1 MKRSSRLRKTA
12 NLSDS
17 VHHQLNMY
25 ALATGA
31 AGVGFLAFVQSAE
44 ARIVYTK
51 ANQVIPPTSSYNLDL
66 NHDGKTDFVITN
78 SVNCPNGHTCVSTLF
93 AKPANTNNG
102 VEGLHSSHGG
112 WNFAYALNAGAR
124 IGPKRPF
131 PATAMVFAI
140 AGSCPVVR
148 TSQWCKVTDRY
159 LGLRF
164 EIHGKTHYGWARMTV
179 GLGTHIR
186 ARLTGYAFETIP
198 GKPIIAGATKG
209 PDDAEPA
216 ASFKTPTPE
225 PATLGALAMG
235 ALRLSGWRRKEAVD
249 AQS

>member
-1 MKRSSRLRKTA
+1 MKRTPRPLKPASF
-12 NLSDS
+12 SDS
-17 VHHQLNMY
+17 TRHQLNMY
-25 ALATGA
+25 ALSAAT

-44 ARIVYTK
+44 ARIVYTN
-51 ANQVIPPTSSYNLDL
+51 ANRVIPPNGSYNLDV

-78 SVNCPNGHTCVSTLF
+78 SVNCPEGATCVSTLF

-186 ARLTGYAFETIP
+186 ARLTGYAYETIP
-198 GKPIIAGATKG
+198 GKSIIAGATKG
-209 PDDAEPA
+209 PDDAESA
-216 ASFKTPTPE
+216 ASVPMHAPQ
-225 PATLGALAMG
+225 PSTLGMLALG
-235 ALRLSGWRRKEAVD
+235 SPGLSIWRREEQVSPI
-249 AQS
+249 Q